1 VPTKASQTRL
11 RRMRPRGRAWKWG
24 KLMEQVEYQ
33 QALAL
38 VKSALG

>member
-1 VPTKASQTRL
+1 
-11 RRMRPRGRAWKWG
+11 MRPRGRAWKWG